1 MKVASL
7 LVSYHCLMP
16 IDQFFS
22 YSLHV
27 YIMARTTY
35 MLMRWW
41 WCLFCTSRPTCMLS
55 SIFIVLA
62 HWNSSLCVE
71 MSLNLDTFSWF
82 WPNPSLF
89 LLLSAMCLAAKTM
102 ISHTRGEHANHYTIK
117 PWIMLNIMHY
127 VCAVSPDVTSFQS
140 SLVFVHIVQVHISKY
155 STTPIY
161 LNIVQPPY
169 I

>member
-1 MKVASL
+1 
-7 LVSYHCLMP
+7 MP

-27 YIMARTTY
+27 YIMASTTY
-35 MLMRWW
+35 ILMRWW

-62 HWNSSLCVE
+62 HWNRSLCVE
-71 MSLNLDTFSWF
+71 MSLNLDTFSRF
-82 WPNPSLF
+82 WANPSLF
-89 LLLSAMCLAAKTM
+89 LLLNAMCLAAKIM

-117 PWIMLNIMHY
+117 CSIMLNIMHY